1 MEHCPRKVDKT
12 PLDKGV
18 AEKLKELFLAKGYPE
33 HSLKTFV
40 SFTFTFNDTT
50 FNLILPLIVELKERC
65 ILLCYYKSSVRGLL
79 SFERE
84 ALALA
89 RVFSSPPPK
98 YALLTNLQ
106 MFVLIDVKS
115 GKYEIGGVEKIPDYN
130 PNILLAEPFDDAFF
144 DPNVEKRLLY
154 LYLSGG

>member
-1 MEHCPRKVDKT
+1 MEHCPREIDKT
-12 PLDKGV
+12 SLDKEV
-18 AEKLKELFLAKGYPE
+18 TKNLKELFLAKAYPE

-65 ILLCYYKSSVRGLL
+65 ILLCHYKSSVRGLL

-130 PNILLAEPFDDAFF
+130 PNILLDEPFDDAFF
-144 DPNVEKRLLY
+144 DPNIEKRLLY

>member
-12 PLDKGV
+12 PLDKEV
-18 AEKLKELFLAKGYPE
+18 AKNLKELFLAKSYPE
-33 HSLKTFV
+33 YSLKTFV
-40 SFTFTFNDTT
+40 PFTFTFNDTT
-50 FNLILPLIVELKERC
+50 FNLILPLIVELKERY
-65 ILLCYYKSSVRGLL
+65 ILLCHYKSSTRGLL

-89 RVFSSPPPK
+89 RLFSSPPPK

-106 MFVLIDVKS
+106 MFALIDVRS
-115 GKYEIGGVEKIPDYN
+115 GKHEIGGVEKIPDYN
-130 PNILLAEPFDDAFF
+130 PTMLLAPPFDEPFF
-144 DPNVEKRLLY
+144 DPNIEKRLLY